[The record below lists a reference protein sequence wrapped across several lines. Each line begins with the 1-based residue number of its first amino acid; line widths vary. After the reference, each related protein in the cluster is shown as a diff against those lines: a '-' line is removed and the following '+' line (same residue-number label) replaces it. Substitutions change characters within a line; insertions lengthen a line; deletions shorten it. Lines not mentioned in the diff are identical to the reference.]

1 MDTAG
6 IFIPRKLPSDK
17 DDQQL
22 LLALFAL
29 QVNPALAS
37 SFPSL
42 TSHYISSSS
51 SSPGSTN
58 TAEAWSDRLTA
69 SLADSALPADV
80 AECLKYVSRR
90 CTVTAIDTNFEV
102 LEEGIY
108 HSFLRA
114 EQLAGFPLDSYDKLF
129 VPRIPP
135 NIKAYLDD
143 VFRIWAAIAAHA
155 NANELTGGKLSRLLG
170 WWILGQRAKATG
182 YLGLYEGW
190 LGAGRRTEHLF
201 FAWIR

>member
-17 DDQQL
+17 DAQQL

-29 QVNPALAS
+29 KVNPALAS

-42 TSHYISSSS
+42 TSHYISS

-69 SLADSALPADV
+69 SLADRSHPADV

-90 CTVTAIDTNFEV
+90 CTVTSTDTNPEI

-108 HSFLRA
+108 NSFLRA
-114 EQLAGFPLDSYDKLF
+114 EQRAGFPLDSYDKLF

-135 NIKAYLDD
+135 NIKAYLDN

-155 NANELTGGKLSRLLG
+155 NANDLTGGKLSRLLG
-170 WWILGQRAKATG
+170 WWILGQRAKATE

-190 LGAGRRTEHLF
+190 VNAGRRTEHLF